1 MDEVDSLR
9 EEGDAEEEE
18 EDVEMTAAEVLQ
30 KLEDAWL
37 NEKFS
42 PELLDARMDLVECMM
57 DQLSA
62 MEQNL
67 KLADK
72 GDLKVS
78 LHRMEVDRIRFI
90 VASYL
95 RLRLQKIEK
104 YTNHVLWREDQKQE
118 NDEPLMSDAERE
130 FARKFQAARKGHFD
144 TLALK
149 HMPPNMQSAEKEMT
163 GVKPKLDSYI
173 FLRVNENTENVLV
186 EEDTLEAGE
195 EIIDMEKGDQHIIRY
210 KPIASL
216 VHSGAVSL
224 I

>member
-1 MDEVDSLR
+1 MDEVDSIH
-9 EEGDAEEEE
+9 EEGGTDDD
-18 EDVEMTAAEVLQ
+18 DVEMTAAEVLQ

-57 DQLSA
+57 DQLAA
-62 MEQNL
+62 MEENL
-67 KLADK
+67 KRADK
-72 GDLKVS
+72 GDLKIS

-95 RLRLQKIEK
+95 RIRLQKIEK
-104 YTNHVLWREDQKQE
+104 FTSDVLWREEQKKE
-118 NDEPLMSDAERE
+118 DDEPLMSDSERE
-130 FARKFQAARKGHFD
+130 FARKFLALKKTHFD

-149 HMPPNMQSAEKEMT
+149 HMPPNMQSAEKEME
-163 GVKPKLDSYI
+163 GVKPKLDSYV
-173 FLRVNENTENVLV
+173 FLRVKESSENVLV
-186 EEDTLEAGE
+186 EEDTIDAGE
-195 EIIDMEKGDQHIIRY
+195 ELIDLEKGDQHIIRY